1 MHKSKFQ
8 TVEKIK
14 KELTRITEKH
24 ESVVNAKLNK
34 INKTD
39 SYWEKMEILL
49 ESRNSHH
56 KEITNYTIE
65 HVSDLDNSETYNIEI
80 IKRSSLSRFDDFLRH
95 VPV

>member
-1 MHKSKFQ
+1 M
-8 TVEKIK
+8 EKIK
-14 KELTRITEKH
+14 KELTEITEKH
-24 ESVVNAKLNK
+24 ESVVNARLNK

-49 ESRNSHH
+49 ELRNSHH

-65 HVSDLDNSETYNIEI
+65 YVSDLDNSETYNIEI
-80 IKRSSLSRFDDFLRH
+80 IKRSCLSRFDDFLRH